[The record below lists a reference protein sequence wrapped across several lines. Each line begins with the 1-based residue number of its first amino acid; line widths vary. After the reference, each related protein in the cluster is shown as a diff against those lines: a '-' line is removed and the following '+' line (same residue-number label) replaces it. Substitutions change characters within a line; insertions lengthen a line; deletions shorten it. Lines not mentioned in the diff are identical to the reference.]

1 MEQFDL
7 LWGGSLCKL
16 TCFPSG
22 LPLRDSEMTMTGSL
36 PSGSLQSCGKANKRQ
51 LQTRWQLS
59 TVGTYSVRWSQTS
72 WWQQAGVKRC
82 TGLNG
87 LNGEVVICQ
96 AQEPRYCI
104 PGKGAT
110 MEL

>member
-36 PSGSLQSCGKANKRQ
+36 PSGSLQS
-51 LQTRWQLS
+51 S
-59 TVGTYSVRWSQTS
+59 VSIGTLRGT
-72 WWQQAGVKRC
+72 AI
-82 TGLNG
+82 LH
-87 LNGEVVICQ
+87 
-96 AQEPRYCI
+96 
-104 PGKGAT
+104 
-110 MEL
+110 

>member
-36 PSGSLQSCGKANKRQ
+36 PSGSLQSSISIGTLRGTASCLCSVSRVQ
-51 LQTRWQLS
+51 LF
-59 TVGTYSVRWSQTS
+59 
-72 WWQQAGVKRC
+72 
-82 TGLNG
+82 
-87 LNGEVVICQ
+87 
-96 AQEPRYCI
+96 
-104 PGKGAT
+104 AT
-110 MEL
+110 P